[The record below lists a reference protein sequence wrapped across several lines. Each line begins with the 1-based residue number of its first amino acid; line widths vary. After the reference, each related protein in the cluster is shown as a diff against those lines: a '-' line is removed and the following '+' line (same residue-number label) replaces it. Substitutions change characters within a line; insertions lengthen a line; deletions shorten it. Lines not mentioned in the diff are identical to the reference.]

1 MPKSPKKNPSPKP
14 SAPKQKWLPLILA
27 GAVGFAGAFLLLQ
40 GCPFTQM
47 SCPAYAKICPVTSTM
62 DRLENCLNQGNLA
75 SAKNCAEKLTELL
88 EPNMPE
94 LAKAAET
101 IARANSIPDARKAFA
116 SFQTKM
122 KSGKPM
128 PASSRP

>member
-1 MPKSPKKNPSPKP
+1 MPKSPKKSPTPKAPSPKTN
-14 SAPKQKWLPLILA
+14 WLPLIIA
-27 GAVGFAGAFLLLQ
+27 GAVGFAGAFLLLK

-94 LAKAAET
+94 LAKSAEA
-101 IARANSIPDARKAFA
+101 IARANSVPEARKAFA
-116 SFQTKM
+116 SFQAKI
-122 KSGKPM
+122 KSGQPM

>member
-1 MPKSPKKNPSPKP
+1 MPKSPKKTPSPKP
-14 SAPKQKWLPLILA
+14 SAPKQRWLPLILA
-27 GAVGFAGAFLLLQ
+27 GAVGFAGAFLLFQ

-47 SCPAYAKICPVTSTM
+47 SCPAYAKICPVTSNM

-94 LAKAAET
+94 LAKSAEA
-101 IARANSIPDARKAFA
+101 IARANSVPEARKAFA
-116 SFQTKM
+116 SFQAKI
-122 KSGKPM
+122 KSGQPM
-128 PASSRP
+128 PAPSRP

>member
-1 MPKSPKKNPSPKP
+1 MPKSPKKTPSPKP
-14 SAPKQKWLPLILA
+14 SAPKQRWLPLILA

-47 SCPAYAKICPVTSTM
+47 SCPAYAKICPVTSNM

-94 LAKAAET
+94 LAKSAEA
-101 IARANSIPDARKAFA
+101 IARANSVPEARKAFA
-116 SFQTKM
+116 SFQAKI
-122 KSGKPM
+122 KSGQPM
-128 PASSRP
+128 PAPSRP